1 MAEKSFGIKELNL
14 IGASGTPSIDSPNN
28 LNLNAVNVAIST
40 NVSIGGTLTVTGNIS
55 AGGTV
60 TYEDV
65 TNVDSIGII
74 TARQGVRINADSANP
89 AGASA
94 TNYLSVGA
102 SQDLKLYHNGNQN
115 YISAPDGTLI
125 IQADNIMHVSDDTGG
140 RSIYQDNANSRLELG
155 FDGTAAAY
163 VSSSN
168 VQFVKPITANTD
180 GQHDIG
186 TNSVR
191 FRNAYV
197 DTYYG
202 SGANLTG
209 IAVTEAPVVDYTVT
223 SNGASAYRF
232 HGGGVDETADDP
244 DLYLIRGQKYRF
256 NNTTGTGHPF
266 RFTSTGNK
274 NDTYSN
280 GVTGDEDGVQFW
292 TIPYDAPAKL
302 FYVCTLHAGMVGN
315 IYIRGAGGQNDNV
328 GITTFSTTHP
338 QIVLKDPAGRTV
350 SLRSPSTTY
359 QASLGTDSAHDLLF
373 YTNGYSNEKLRITSS
388 GYVHFGNT
396 GHGTNKVGG
405 QNVTGQDYDPYLK
418 ILANTS
424 NHWLMQA
431 RSDST
436 SGNGIFLR
444 SGNSSSTYT
453 LYATGYDENNL
464 HLSVRGDGVIQS
476 PKQVGCAVR
485 MSSNQSHPGNNSF
498 ENSSSIMN
506 FDTEVWDIGNNFNG
520 TAKTFTAPVAGRYLC
535 CYTIQIEGI
544 SNWLWLYIY
553 PVVNG
558 SNTQT
563 QAKGVVYADMAGNG
577 VTGNSTTTAQY
588 QMFSNTVIMNLAAND
603 EVTLRTRG
611 QISGTIKSGAESQW
625 TMQLLG

>member
-1 MAEKSFGIKELNL
+1 MAEKGFGVKEINL
-14 IGASGTPSIDSPNN
+14 IGASGTPTIESPNN

-74 TARQGVRINADSANP
+74 TARQGVRINADSSQPSGN
-89 AGASA
+89 SA

-115 YISAPDGTLI
+115 YITAPDGTIL
-125 IQADNIMHVSDDTGG
+125 IQADNIMLVSDDTAG
-140 RSIYQDNANSRLELG
+140 RSLYQDNANNRLELG

-168 VQFVKPITANTD
+168 VQFAKPITASTD

-209 IAVTEAPVVDYTVT
+209 IAVTEAPVVDYTIT

-232 HGGGVDETADDP
+232 HGGGVNETADDP

-266 RFTSTGNK
+266 RFSHTGNA
-274 NDTYSN
+274 NAAYSN

-302 FYVCTLHAGMVGN
+302 FYVCTLHPGMVGN
-315 IYIRGAGGQNDNV
+315 IYIRGANGQNENV
-328 GITTFSTTHP
+328 GITTFSSNILTP
-338 QIVLKDPAGRTV
+338 Q
-350 SLRSPSTTY
+350 
-359 QASLGTDSAHDLLF
+359 
-373 YTNGYSNEKLRITSS
+373 
-388 GYVHFGNT
+388 
-396 GHGTNKVGG
+396 
-405 QNVTGQDYDPYLK
+405 
-418 ILANTS
+418 
-424 NHWLMQA
+424 
-431 RSDST
+431 
-436 SGNGIFLR
+436 
-444 SGNSSSTYT
+444 
-453 LYATGYDENNL
+453 
-464 HLSVRGDGVIQS
+464 
-476 PKQVGCAVR
+476 QVGCAVR
-485 MSSNQSHPGNNSF
+485 MSTNISHPGNNSF
-498 ENSSSIMN
+498 NSGTSWVLP
-506 FDTEVWDIGNNFNG
+506 FDTEVWDIGSNFN
-520 TAKTFTAPVAGRYLC
+520 TSNYTFTAPVTGRYLC
-535 CYTIQIEGI
+535 CYTIQLETI
-544 SNWLWLYIY
+544 SSWVWNYIY
-553 PVVNG
+553 PVVTGTGG
-558 SNTQT
+558 STNTV
-563 QAKGVVYADMAGNG
+563 ASAAAGIVFADDGGAG
-577 VTGNSTTTAQY
+577 VTGGTNNTAAY
-588 QMFSNTVIMNLAAND
+588 RAFTNTVIMNLTAGQD
-603 EVTLRTRG
+603 VRLGVRG
-611 QISGTIKSGAESQW
+611 DMTATIKGTTETQW